1 MTVPERTIG
10 LAGRLPVALSRA
22 ADHGKLWIVVAG
34 GLALSGG
41 SRRRAAVRG
50 LGSLAA
56 SSFLANVVL
65 KSRFHRARP
74 SAAPGSLVGRVRKP
88 VTSSF
93 PSGHSASAAAFA
105 TGAAIE
111 VPALGPPL
119 ALLAIGV
126 AWSRVRVGVH
136 RPTEV
141 IAGASLGIA
150 VALTTMR
157 LLRPGKVT
165 AAGGAC
171 GGEVVV
177 PGGGIPTTREE
188 AACR

>member
-1 MTVPERTIG
+1 MPQRTTG
-10 LAGRLPVALSRA
+10 LAERLPVALSRA
-22 ADHGKLWIVVAG
+22 ADHGKLWMAVAG

-50 LGSLAA
+50 LGSQAV
-56 SSFLANVVL
+56 SSFLANVVI
-65 KSRFHRARP
+65 KSLVHRARP
-74 SAAPGSLVGRVRKP
+74 SAARGSISSRVRKP

-105 TGAAIE
+105 TGAALE

-119 ALLAIGV
+119 AFLALGV

-136 RPTEV
+136 RPIEV

-150 VALTTMR
+150 VALTAKR
-157 LLRPGKVT
+157 LVRPRRG
-165 AAGGAC
+165 
-171 GGEVVV
+171 
-177 PGGGIPTTREE
+177 
-188 AACR
+188 